1 MNISENFNINTQ
13 NLNTN
18 NSNIMG
24 NPGLNSGITGKPDI
38 SGNGIS
44 GELSAN
50 VQLAMLQEG
59 QTFSGKILDITN
71 NQVNILLNS
80 NKTLTAKIADSIMFN
95 IGDNVSFVVKE
106 KSGNTMFLAQTDNVA
121 KSSKDNAIL
130 KILESNNLSPSD
142 KNYAIAENL
151 MKQGM
156 PVNRANM
163 QKIMQQSLNFPEQ
176 PMSTLVSMNRMGLQ
190 VNEKTISQYNDLVS
204 NNSKLMADIENFVAS
219 VSDSIFDGSGM
230 DAGVILGALSDEADF
245 ANLRDFTGTENVDT
259 AKTGTITET
268 ITDIKEYADKY
279 NISDG
284 ILREFIED
292 ADNLGTPAKDIKLL
306 LEKSETPMQL
316 VNNINELIKNS
327 AITSELFTKHS
338 FRRLLRDAVSSKLSL
353 GEKDLDTPRKLDDLY
368 KSISDKTQKL
378 MQNLM
383 DNSES
388 NSGKMY
394 EKAGNIRDRID
405 FINNLN
411 NMFAYSQLPIK
422 FRENEMNSELFV
434 FMNKKSIK
442 SPKEALSALL
452 HLDMDNL
459 GPTDV
464 HVSLNGDIVST
475 KFYVEDE
482 ESARIIDEHMT
493 MLEKALLTS
502 GYKLNNQTINR
513 QKEEKSSGNM
523 VVQQLTGN
531 EMEKSIKRFSFD
543 MRT

>member
-24 NPGLNSGITGKPDI
+24 NPGITGNTDI
-38 SGNGIS
+38 SGANSIS

-121 KSSKDNAIL
+121 ESSKDNAIL
-130 KILESNNLSPSD
+130 KILESNNLSHSD

-176 PMSTLVSMNRMGLQ
+176 PVSTLVSMNRMGLQ

-230 DAGVILGALSDEADF
+230 DAGVILGTLSDEADF

-327 AITSELFTKHS
+327 AIPSELFTKHS

-493 MLEKALLTS
+493 MLEKALQTS